1 MSILIKNAKIVD
13 SKKILEGDVYIEENR
28 IAEVGEVK
36 NNKHDVVIDG
46 KGKAVIPG
54 LVNTHTHAAMVLF
67 RSYADDM
74 PLMEWLKKKIWPL
87 EAKLTKD
94 DIYVGT
100 KLACLEMIKSGTT
113 TFNDMYFE
121 VEAIARAVEEM
132 GMRACISSAFFDFF
146 DEQRLVESL
155 KRVESD
161 LKELRRFKNVI
172 PAVGPHAP
180 YTVSLGGLKASIE
193 LAEKYDALIHFHLA
207 ETREE
212 IEEFRKRNG
221 KGVVEALNEIGFLNR
236 RLIAAHCVWLSEEEI
251 RLMAEK
257 GVSVSHCATSNMKLC
272 VGNALNYSAM
282 KKHGLNVTLGTDS
295 AASNNNLDM
304 FEEMKFAAL
313 LQKYHYNVPTL
324 LNAKEVFEAAT
335 LNGAKALGIK
345 AGLVEQNY
353 LADLVL
359 IDLKKAYLTPGH
371 NLVGDLVYAAKG
383 DCVET
388 VIIDGNIVM
397 ENGRVEGEEEIME
410 EARKIAFD
418 LIGRE

>member
-1 MSILIKNAKIVD
+1 MSILIKNVKIVD
-13 SKKILEGDVYIEENR
+13 ARKTVEGSVYIEENR
-28 IAEVGEVK
+28 IVEVGDIK
-36 NNKHDVVIDG
+36 NNKHDIVING

-54 LVNTHTHAAMVLF
+54 LINTHTHAAMTLF

-74 PLMEWLKKKIWPL
+74 PLMEWLQNKIWPL
-87 EAKLTKD
+87 EAKLNVE
-94 DIYVGT
+94 DIYHGT

-113 TFNDMYFE
+113 AFNDMYFE
-121 VEAIARAVEEM
+121 VEAIAKAVEEM

-146 DEQRLVESL
+146 DEQRLEESL
-155 KRVESD
+155 KKVKDD
-161 LKELRRFKNVI
+161 LKKLKNFENVI

-180 YTVSLGGLKASIE
+180 YTVSLDGLKASMEI
-193 LAEKYDALIHFHLA
+193 AEEYDALVHFHLA
-207 ETREE
+207 ETKGE
-212 IEEFRKRNG
+212 IEEFKKKNG
-221 KGVVEALNEIGFLNR
+221 KGVVEALDEIGFLNS

-251 RLMAEK
+251 KLMAERN
-257 GVSVSHCATSNMKLC
+257 VNVSHCPASNMKLC

-282 KKHGLNVTLGTDS
+282 KKHGLNVTLGTDG

-313 LQKYHYNVPTL
+313 LQKYHYSIPTL
-324 LNAKEVFEAAT
+324 LNAKEVFEMAT

-345 AGLVEQNY
+345 AGLIEPGY

-359 IDLKKAYLTPGH
+359 IDLKKPYLMPGH
-371 NLVGDLVYAAKG
+371 NIIGDIVYSAKG
-383 DCVET
+383 DCVDT

-410 EARKIAFD
+410 EARKTALD
-418 LIGRE
+418 LIDR

>member
-1 MSILIKNAKIVD
+1 
-13 SKKILEGDVYIEENR
+13 
-28 IAEVGEVK
+28 
-36 NNKHDVVIDG
+36 
-46 KGKAVIPG
+46 
-54 LVNTHTHAAMVLF
+54 
-67 RSYADDM
+67 
-74 PLMEWLKKKIWPL
+74 
-87 EAKLTKD
+87 
-94 DIYVGT
+94 
-100 KLACLEMIKSGTT
+100 
-113 TFNDMYFE
+113 
-121 VEAIARAVEEM
+121 
-132 GMRACISSAFFDFF
+132 
-146 DEQRLVESL
+146 
-155 KRVESD
+155 
-161 LKELRRFKNVI
+161 
-172 PAVGPHAP
+172 
-180 YTVSLGGLKASIE
+180 
-193 LAEKYDALIHFHLA
+193 
-207 ETREE
+207 
-212 IEEFRKRNG
+212 
-221 KGVVEALNEIGFLNR
+221 
-236 RLIAAHCVWLSEEEI
+236 EEEI

-272 VGNALNYSAM
+272 VGSALNYSAM